1 MPTSKPER
9 ERVKGETEDS
19 AHLLALAIELICL
32 NRERDSETEKE
43 RQQERAKSA
52 KSIYNFSL
60 NHKQPRVLSPANQ

>member
-32 NRERDSETEKE
+32 NRKRDRERETARE
-43 RQQERAKSA
+43 RKLGQK
-52 KSIYNFSL
+52 YL
-60 NHKQPRVLSPANQ
+60 